1 LKYQIAPKVPDS
13 SQKITVRL
21 ILNACL
27 IFKMKMKYYQMKKMI

>member
-21 ILNACL
+21 LLNACRIL
-27 IFKMKMKYYQMKKMI
+27 KNENELTIK